1 MTDAPDPRQKLY
13 VIAEKMMDRA
23 AHAAEHGND
32 KLALEAIRQLG
43 EVMKRFDPDDGK
55 LGAEQILVEAQATLR
70 EVWADELH
78 CPTCDGLLKPKKA
91 TPRKRAPRRSTPK

>member
-55 LGAEQILVEAQATLR
+55 LGAEQILAEARTLLG
-70 EVWADELH
+70 EMWSDELH
-78 CPTCDGLLKPKKA
+78 CPTCGGQLIPKKQ
-91 TPRKRAPRRSTPK
+91 TPRKRAPRRSAAK